1 MKKVVFQILTIPNS
15 ILFIIKT
22 IAMLKIIL
30 ATLIIVAVCIALLCV
45 KILFKKNGRFP
56 NTHVRGSK
64 AMRERGIGCVQSQ
77 DREQRKTNPNAI
89 SERQK
94 NEEEE
99 E

>member
-1 MKKVVFQILTIPNS
+1 
-15 ILFIIKT
+15 
-22 IAMLKIIL
+22 MLKIIL
-30 ATLIIVAVCIALLCV
+30 ATLVIVAICIALLCV

-56 NTHVRGSK
+56 NTHVSGSK

>member
-1 MKKVVFQILTIPNS
+1 MKKAVFQILTIPNS

-56 NTHVRGSK
+56 NK
-64 AMRERGIGCVQSQ
+64 ER
-77 DREQRKTNPNAI
+77 TFP
-89 SERQK
+89 
-94 NEEEE
+94 
-99 E
+99 

>member
-1 MKKVVFQILTIPNS
+1 MKKAVFQILTIPNS
-15 ILFIIKT
+15 FLFIIKT

-56 NTHVRGSK
+56 NTHVSGSK

-99 E
+99 

>member
-56 NTHVRGSK
+56 NTHVSGSK

-94 NEEEE
+94 NEEEQ
-99 E
+99 

>member
-56 NTHVRGSK
+56 NTHVSGSK
-64 AMRERGIGCVQSQ
+64 AMRERGDACS
-77 DREQRKTNPNAI
+77 RKTENSVKPI
-89 SERQK
+89 LTPSRKDRKMKKKK
-94 NEEEE
+94 NN
-99 E
+99 

>member
-1 MKKVVFQILTIPNS
+1 MKKAVFQILTIPNS

-56 NTHVRGSK
+56 NTHVSGSK

>member
-30 ATLIIVAVCIALLCV
+30 ATLIIVAVCIALL
-45 KILFKKNGRFP
+45 LFKKNGRFP
-56 NTHVRGSK
+56 NTHVSGSK

-99 E
+99 

>member
-1 MKKVVFQILTIPNS
+1 MKKAVFQILTIPNS
-15 ILFIIKT
+15 FLFIIKT

-56 NTHVRGSK
+56 NTHVSGSK

>member
-56 NTHVRGSK
+56 NTHVSGSK

-77 DREQRKTNPNAI
+77 DRELRKTNPNAI

-99 E
+99 

>member
-56 NTHVRGSK
+56 NTHVSGSK

-77 DREQRKTNPNAI
+77 DREQRKTNPN
-89 SERQK
+89 
-94 NEEEE
+94 N
-99 E
+99 